1 MDPRIVM
8 IMENLMENLIFC
20 YILTNIVHT
29 MFTISL
35 SRLELSNIF
44 IITVIL
50 LYLLGLA
57 LSYTQTIDKTIDN
70 KNIWKGINIGLF
82 SIGISGVFFFA
93 MYAILYYLI
102 SQKKGKY
109 KRYLVY
115 HNVHNNDD
123 SNLLQDVLKSFNYDW
138 GIFHWLISA
147 FLFLFL
153 NMSKI

>member
-1 MDPRIVM
+1 MEQIQIFNM
-8 IMENLMENLIFC
+8 IIENLIFC

-57 LSYTQTIDKTIDN
+57 LLYTQTILLDKN
-70 KNIWKGINIGLF
+70 KWKGINIGLF

-115 HNVHNNDD
+115 HNVHNIDD

>member
-8 IMENLMENLIFC
+8 IMENLIFC

-57 LSYTQTIDKTIDN
+57 LSYTQTIDK
-70 KNIWKGINIGLF
+70 NIWKGINIGLF

-102 SQKKGKY
+102 SENIEKGKY

-123 SNLLQDVLKSFNYDW
+123 SNLLQDVLRSFNYDW

-147 FLFLFL
+147 FVFLFL